1 MVRVYLLTDTDGYVS
16 ITSSRSLRNENEQ
29 TIEVPKDHE
38 VLRNS
43 EIFKY
48 VDGKLIKDVEKQQQL
63 ISEANDKP
71 EKLTDDE
78 MNAIAIME
86 LSEKIMNIEMG

>member
-1 MVRVYLLTDTDGYVS
+1 MIKIYLLTDVDGYVS
-16 ITSSRSLRNENEQ
+16 ITSSTSLRNENEQ
-29 TIEVPKDHE
+29 TIEVSKDHE

-48 VDGKLIKDVEKQQQL
+48 VDGKLIKDVDKQRQL
-63 ISEANDKP
+63 KAEANDKP
-71 EKLTDDE
+71 DKLTDDE